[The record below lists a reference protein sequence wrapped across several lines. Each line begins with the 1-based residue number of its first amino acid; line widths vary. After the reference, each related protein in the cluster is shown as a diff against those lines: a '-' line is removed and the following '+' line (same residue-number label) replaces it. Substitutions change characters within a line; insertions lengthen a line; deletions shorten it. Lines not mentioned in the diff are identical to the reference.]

1 MNSKRYKA
9 RFIDFCSLRF
19 PCGTFSDLDGYMEFP
34 CAYILLECKCGD
46 GINCGQL
53 SRLARMAEDMAAGGK
68 QALVI
73 VAHYADT
80 NPDNDVDIGTDGM
93 VGEVFAKG
101 MWYRYKLQH
110 RKPLREF
117 IDAHYEKLTGENS
130 HETKATD

>member
-53 SRLARMAEDMAAGGK
+53 SRLARR
-68 QALVI
+68 L
-73 VAHYADT
+73 
-80 NPDNDVDIGTDGM
+80 
-93 VGEVFAKG
+93 
-101 MWYRYKLQH
+101 
-110 RKPLREF
+110 
-117 IDAHYEKLTGENS
+117 
-130 HETKATD
+130 